1 MKDRHMVMDKKD
13 FEQISNSKARKEMEK
28 LQKKAS
34 SGDKAAKKMLEKEIK
49 RK

>member
-1 MKDRHMVMDKKD
+1 MEMDTKDI
-13 FEQISNSKARKEMEK
+13 EQISNSKARKEMEK

-34 SGDKAAKKMLEKEIK
+34 SGDKTAKKMLEKEKK

>member
-1 MKDRHMVMDKKD
+1 MVMDNKD
-13 FEQISNSKARKEMEK
+13 MEHISNSKARKEMEK

-34 SGDKAAKKMLEKEIK
+34 SGDKAAKRTLEKDKK

>member
-1 MKDRHMVMDKKD
+1 MVIDRKDM
-13 FEQISNSKARKEMEK
+13 EQISNSKARREMEK

-34 SGDKAAKKMLEKEIK
+34 SGDKAAKKMLEKEKK

>member
-1 MKDRHMVMDKKD
+1 MIMDKKD
-13 FEQISNSKARKEMEK
+13 MEQISNSKARKEMEK

-34 SGDKAAKKMLEKEIK
+34 SGDKSAKKMLEKEKK